1 MNINVC
7 EMFYSIQGEGILEGI
22 PSVLVRLVGCNLC
35 CDWCDTKDIMNK
47 ENYVTLNEN
56 ELLERLSMY
65 QCKYVII
72 TGGEPT
78 LFQSLEQ
85 LICLLQKHGYHI
97 TVETNGTIKTKI
109 HCNLI
114 SISPKLSNSIPK
126 SIRSEEQL
134 KSYNQKRINIDA
146 IRYHMRNG
154 NYQIKFVVRDM
165 QEDFDEIKEILSEIG
180 EYDEERILIMPQ
192 AASVEQLNEM
202 QAKIVR
208 LCIINKMRYANR
220 LQLQVWGNENER

>member
-7 EMFYSIQGEGILEGI
+7 EMFHSIQGEGILEGI

-35 CDWCDTKDIMNK
+35 CDWCDTKDILNK
-47 ENYVTLNEN
+47 ENCITLNEN
-56 ELLERLSMY
+56 ELLERLSKY
-65 QCKYVII
+65 QCKYIII

-78 LFQSLEQ
+78 LFPSLEQ

-97 TVETNGTIKTKI
+97 TVETNGTIKTEI

-126 SIRSEEQL
+126 TIRGEEQL
-134 KSYNQKRINIDA
+134 KSYNQKRINIEA
-146 IRYHMRNG
+146 IRCHMRGG
-154 NYQIKFVVRDM
+154 NYQIKFVVRDR
-165 QEDFDEIKEILSEIG
+165 QEDFDEIKEILNELG
-180 EYDEERILIMPQ
+180 DYDEERILIMPQ
-192 AASVEQLNEM
+192 AASVEQLSEM
-202 QAKIVR
+202 QTEIVR
-208 LCIINKMRYANR
+208 LCILNNMRYANR